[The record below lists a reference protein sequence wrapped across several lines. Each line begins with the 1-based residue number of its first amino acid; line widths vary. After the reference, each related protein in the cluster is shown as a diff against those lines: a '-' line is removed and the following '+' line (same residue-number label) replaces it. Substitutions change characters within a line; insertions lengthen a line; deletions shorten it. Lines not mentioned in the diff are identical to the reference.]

1 MAIASQGW
9 FLTVDLVDYAG
20 DTTTRRYELVATD
33 TANDADAVFV
43 AAASVLAALADVSS
57 AGIKSYSVGKR
68 FVETAIDYAALASAD
83 AEVSEHAVIT
93 AEIYQK
99 PHKSATIDIP
109 SPVDTVFLDTSGAA
123 ANIVDLEN
131 SDVLAYTGLFSQTG
145 NVCYIS
151 DGEQI
156 ANGVGSRKG
165 IRTHSKSR
173 G

>member
-1 MAIASQGW
+1 MALVSSGW
-9 FLTVDLVDYAG
+9 FLNVEFVDYAG
-20 DTTTRRYELVATD
+20 DTTTRRYDLVATD
-33 TANDADAVFV
+33 TAGDATDVFT
-43 AAASVLAALADVSS
+43 AAASVLAAIADVSS
-57 AGIKSYSVGKR
+57 AAVKSYSVGKR
-68 FVETAIDYAALASAD
+68 YVEQAINYGNLAASD

-99 PHKSATIDIP
+99 PNKSATIDIP
-109 SPVDTVFLDTSGAA
+109 SPVDTVFLDTSGPA

-131 SDVLAYTGLFSQTG
+131 SDVLAYIGLFTQVG
-145 NVCYIS
+145 NVCLIS

-156 ANGVGSRKG
+156 SNSAGSRKG